1 MKILSPKPPKDP
13 SCPQWWVLSV
23 DIHRLPAI
31 GRVIDILVR
40 AKWISFQIRRNA
52 AVDNPGELKF
62 IRPSR
67 FTSVYIVHPNGGGA
81 QKLKCE
87 ECGAEYPFP
96 VTGRAY
102 ACGFC
107 AVERES
113 VVRLWWRRVRMKPG
127 SEGATTAIGEIYM
140 RTWQWPQVSVSVNE
154 DIR

>member
-1 MKILSPKPPKDP
+1 MKILMPKPPKSP
-13 SCPQWWVLSV
+13 SQPQWWVLSV
-23 DIHRLPAI
+23 DIHRRSAI
-31 GRVIDILVR
+31 GRVIDIFVR

-113 VVRLWWRRVRMKPG
+113 VARLWWRRGRMKLR
-127 SEGATTAIGEIYM
+127 SEGISTTPAVLYIKM
-140 RTWQWPQVSVSVNE
+140 RQWPRTSVSIN
-154 DIR
+154 DKP